1 MHGHGLMVYADGSKY
16 EGQFVQGKKCG
27 HGTRFFSSGDHY
39 IGQFRDNMMNG
50 TGIYY
55 SVAQQNKRQG
65 EWLNGK
71 RVSWLTAPQPYNVSI
86 EEIRRDDQDLD
97 RSSVRGTL
105 YRGGKWRQVAD
116 AALQVRKSSRVR
128 AQPRCSLSSGA
139 LPTLRAEDPHE
150 ELPTIANCPL
160 GTCGSIHPARK
171 RSGPFARAESTVCWR
186 AG

>member
-1 MHGHGLMVYADGSKY
+1 MMHGHGLMVYADGSKY

-116 AALQVRKSSRVR
+116 ATLSQDFSPGSRKLSAADYHLKGAKTNGFGADGSS
-128 AQPRCSLSSGA
+128 QGA
-139 LPTLRAEDPHE
+139 LD
-150 ELPTIANCPL
+150 
-160 GTCGSIHPARK
+160 
-171 RSGPFARAESTVCWR
+171 RSDL
-186 AG
+186 